1 MRRLESGFS
10 LLEVLITVLLTA
22 IGILGMVAMQG
33 QAIRH
38 TQDSVQRT
46 HAVMLASDLMEIIRA
61 RPSAL
66 ADLQAGVANAD
77 SPMFAALASTAPD
90 NCVQL
95 GADGLMANQA
105 GCWAQKVR
113 RYLPGA
119 DSAANSFHACFS
131 TTPGVCDNDGAIVE
145 IQMAWEGIGGECMN
159 GDDTVCV
166 YRFRSQI

>member
-1 MRRLESGFS
+1 MKRLTNGFS
-10 LLEVLITVLLTA
+10 LLEVLITILLTA

-46 HAVMLASDLMEIIRA
+46 HAVMLANDLMEIIRA
-61 RPSAL
+61 RPSVL
-66 ADLQAGVANAD
+66 ADLQAGVQNAD
-77 SPMFAALASTAPD
+77 SPLFSALASTAPND
-90 NCVQL
+90 CVQL
-95 GADGLMANQA
+95 GANNLMSNQV

-119 DSAANSFHACFS
+119 GNAANSFHACFS
-131 TTPGVCDNDGAIVE
+131 TTPGACDNAGAIVE
-145 IQMAWEGIGGECMN
+145 IQIAWEGIGGECMSGN
-159 GDDTVCV
+159 ETVCI